1 MHSLKTTYQRIEER
15 DILEQLVDQAMACR
29 TFLTKIVNFSLAYL
43 DKDLN
48 VVSEK
53 LITAVEAI
61 EVASGRL
68 LGGLQKPKIQQIQ
81 QHLKEYCDM
90 DDEQNHH
97 L

>member
-61 EVASGRL
+61 EVASGRSV
-68 LGGLQKPKIQQIQ
+68 
-81 QHLKEYCDM
+81 
-90 DDEQNHH
+90 
-97 L
+97 